1 MDQKQAD
8 YLLLVRYL
16 QRAYRDARRNKA
28 GTNNCIRFGMNR
40 EDEICDLAQSILEHR
55 YVMRPSICFLV
66 TDPVMREVIAA
77 DFRDRLV
84 HHLIFNFLN
93 PHLEKLLIYD
103 CYSCRKGKGT
113 GFGIDRLEHHI
124 RSCSRN
130 YTQPCYALQI
140 DISSYFMSIDRW
152 KLYGMVQELM
162 VRIGAQRDR
171 KGRFLRN
178 LKIFGWVEYLVKMV
192 VLYDP
197 MVNCEYRDPLRLFLQ
212 LPPSKSL
219 RNSPEGVG
227 LPIGN
232 LTSQLFS
239 NLYLN
244 GFDQYMKRRLKVR
257 HYGRY
262 VDNAFCIGND
272 PEWLLSI
279 VPKADGYL
287 REHLGLHLNLKKTK
301 LTDVC
306 YGVSFLGIHLKP
318 YRRYVKTK
326 TLKRMQTEVIRM
338 NRTPE
343 YKLRDHRVREELLSK
358 ANSLLGILNQTRSY
372 RIKRLLFANSIMYK
386 FAYGDKYMQKFVL
399 YGENQ
404 KRDVPPV
411 EAELPVDYPM
421 VSVPQ
426 GLFSQTDDDIWMFRG
441 FPFTR
446 STRSL
451 RLPPRTSAS
460 ARNSSNK
467 FGSSLA
473 SRDL

>member
-1 MDQKQAD
+1 MEQQQAD
-8 YLLLVRYL
+8 YLLLVCYL

-28 GTNNCIRFGMNR
+28 GTNNCIRFGMER
-40 EDEICDLAQSILEHR
+40 EEEICELAHSIQEHR

-93 PHLEKLLIYD
+93 PHLERLLIYD
-103 CYSCRKGKGT
+103 SYSCRKGKGT

-124 RSCSRN
+124 RSCSHNFTR
-130 YTQPCYALQI
+130 PCYALQI

-162 VRIGAQRDR
+162 VMIGAKRDK
-171 KGRFLRN
+171 KGRFLRDTK
-178 LKIFGWVEYLVKMV
+178 LYGWVAYLLKMV

-197 MVNCEYRDPLRLFLQ
+197 MANCEYRDPKRLFLQ
-212 LPPSKSL
+212 LPATKSL
-219 RNSPEGVG
+219 LNSPEGVG

-244 GFDQYMKRRLKVR
+244 GFDHYMKRVLKVR

-262 VDNAFCIGND
+262 VDDAFCIGND
-272 PEWLLSI
+272 PDWLLSL
-279 VPKADGYL
+279 VPKADAYL
-287 REHLGLHLNLKKTK
+287 RQYLGLHLNLKKTK

-306 YGVSFLGIHLKP
+306 QGVSYLGIHLKP

-326 TLKRMQTEVIRM
+326 TLKRMQANVARM
-338 NRTPE
+338 NRTPV

-372 RIKRLLFANSIMYK
+372 NIKRRLFRNSILFQ
-386 FAYGDKYMQKFVL
+386 FAYGDKYM
-399 YGENQ
+399 
-404 KRDVPPV
+404 
-411 EAELPVDYPM
+411 
-421 VSVPQ
+421 
-426 GLFSQTDDDIWMFRG
+426 
-441 FPFTR
+441 
-446 STRSL
+446 
-451 RLPPRTSAS
+451 
-460 ARNSSNK
+460 NK
-467 FGSSLA
+467 FILYDKKPRPEWTIDREPPCA
-473 SRDL
+473 

>member
-1 MDQKQAD
+1 M
-8 YLLLVRYL
+8 LVRYL

-40 EDEICDLAQSILEHR
+40 EEEICELAQSILEHR

-66 TDPVMREVIAA
+66 TSPVMREVIAA

-93 PHLEKLLIYD
+93 PHLEKLLIHD
-103 CYSCRKGKGT
+103 SYSCRKGKGT
-113 GFGIDRLEHHI
+113 GFGVDRLEHHI

-130 YTQPCYALQI
+130 YTLPCYALQG

-152 KLYGMVQELM
+152 KLYCMVQELM
-162 VRIGAQRDR
+162 VRIGAQRDK
-171 KGRFLRN
+171 KGRFIRDTKLY
-178 LKIFGWVEYLVKMV
+178 GWIEYLLKMV

-197 MVNCEYRDPLRLFLQ
+197 MQNCEYRDPLRLFLQ

-244 GFDQYMKRRLKVR
+244 GFDQYMKRVLKVK

-262 VDNAFCIGND
+262 VDDFFCIGND
-272 PEWLLSI
+272 PEWLMSL
-279 VPKADGYL
+279 VPKADAYL
-287 REHLGLHLNLKKTK
+287 QEHLGLHMNMKKTK
-301 LTDVC
+301 LTDVRQ
-306 YGVSFLGIHLKP
+306 GVSFLGIHLKP

-326 TLKRMQTEVIRM
+326 TLKRMQIEVVRM

-343 YKLRDHRVREELLSK
+343 YRLRDHRVREDLLSR

-372 RIKRLLFANSIMYK
+372 NLKRRLFANSILYK

-399 YGENQ
+399 YGE
-404 KRDVPPV
+404 KESRITPP
-411 EAELPVDYPM
+411 AETDRPSDFPLYSVHQELFPQDYMPLGYIPQAIISQVDYD
-421 VSVPQ
+421 S
-426 GLFSQTDDDIWMFRG
+426 
-441 FPFTR
+441 
-446 STRSL
+446 RSL
-451 RLPPRTSAS
+451 TY
-460 ARNSSNK
+460 
-467 FGSSLA
+467 
-473 SRDL
+473 

>member
-1 MDQKQAD
+1 MEQQQAD

-40 EDEICDLAQSILEHR
+40 EDEICELAISILEHR

-66 TDPVMREVIAA
+66 TAPVMREVIAA

-93 PHLEKLLIYD
+93 PHLEKLLIHD

-162 VRIGAQRDR
+162 VRIGGQRDR
-171 KGRFLRN
+171 KGRFLRYTK
-178 LKIFGWVEYLVKMV
+178 LFAWVEYLVKMV

-197 MVNCEYRDPLRLFLQ
+197 MANCDYRDPLRLFLQ

-244 GFDQYMKRRLKVR
+244 GFDQYMKRVLKVK

-262 VDNAFCIGND
+262 VDDAFCIGND
-272 PEWLLSI
+272 PQWLLSL
-279 VPKADGYL
+279 VPKADDYL
-287 REHLGLHLNLKKTK
+287 RQHLGLHLKLKKTK
-301 LTDVC
+301 LTDVRH
-306 YGVSFLGIHLKP
+306 GVSFLGIHLKP
-318 YRRYVKTK
+318 HRRYVKTK

-343 YKLRDHRVREELLSK
+343 YRLRDHRVREELLSK

-372 RIKRLLFANSIMYK
+372 NIKRRLFANSILYK

-399 YGENQ
+399 YGE
-404 KRDVPPV
+404 KESRITPP
-411 EAELPVDYPM
+411 AETDRPSDFPLYSVHQELFPQDYMPLGYI
-421 VSVPQ
+421 PQ
-426 GLFSQTDDDIWMFRG
+426 AIISQMDDELNRYKQI
-441 FPFTR
+441 
-446 STRSL
+446 
-451 RLPPRTSAS
+451 
-460 ARNSSNK
+460 
-467 FGSSLA
+467 
-473 SRDL
+473 